1 MTENNINA
9 KIQEMI
15 DSNDVFLFMKGSLK
29 SLNVVSQLFR
39 FEPIRI
45 NLRFFQRA

>member
-15 DSNDVFLFMKGSLK
+15 DSNDVFLFMKGSPEEPQCA
-29 SLNVVSQLFR
+29 VSQVKLFS
-39 FEPIRI
+39 F
-45 NLRFFQRA
+45 